1 MDAMDT
7 ETLGYALLFSVPV
20 GVGVALAVLA
30 TTAGTYTTT
39 AAVGGGLAAVVVFL
53 LVTVGARGASEADA
67 RE

>member
-1 MDAMDT
+1 MDGMDT

-53 LVTVGARGASEADA
+53 LVAVGARGANGDDTAD
-67 RE
+67 